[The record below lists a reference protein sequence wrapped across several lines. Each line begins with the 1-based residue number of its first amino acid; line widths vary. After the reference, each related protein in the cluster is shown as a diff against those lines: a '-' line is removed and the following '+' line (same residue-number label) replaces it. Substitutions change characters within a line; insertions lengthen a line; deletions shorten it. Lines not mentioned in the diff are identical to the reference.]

1 MKLHNSTITKLVN
14 LFDLWGGH
22 KNNTK
27 LKEVLTT
34 LKFHVHLD
42 EDSKQVYLVLRDR

>member
-1 MKLHNSTITKLVN
+1 MKLHNSTIEKLSN

-22 KNNTK
+22 RDNKK
-27 LKEVLTT
+27 LKEVLST

-42 EDSKQVYLVLRDR
+42 EDSKQVFLVLK